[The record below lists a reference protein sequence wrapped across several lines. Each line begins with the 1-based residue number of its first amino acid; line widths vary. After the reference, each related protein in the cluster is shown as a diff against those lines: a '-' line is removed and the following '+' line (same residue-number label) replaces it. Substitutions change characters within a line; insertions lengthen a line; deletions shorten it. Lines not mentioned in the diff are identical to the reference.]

1 MRIID
6 RWQSDSPSNLS
17 ESEESHPKGRQ
28 EAQLV
33 LDLIDNSSESKEADF
48 SHRDYDD
55 YEARVWVLRILYR
68 ASQDNSDSRR
78 HRLRQRSRHWLEEQI
93 DDVLDPLGLSVEYKG
108 SLKLKSFARKLRK
121 TLKRDEAR
129 LASAGNSELSRNIAR
144 LGKILSLSES
154 EKNLLRFV
162 TQMSINKHLQQ
173 IGMALV
179 SMNLKTLPHYLAV
192 ILDLPQRDIAKSLSH
207 NAPLLEFGIV
217 GVCIATSDFSDF
229 QLNDLEITSHLAT
242 ALLEQHNSEQDLLAA
257 LFRRSPAAT
266 LTKDDFPHAEKEFA
280 LARDYLEAARKSGS
294 PGVNILIYGKPGTGK
309 TEMARAI
316 CDELGLNLY
325 ETPIEDE
332 DSDSISG
339 DERIR
344 SCMLAQCLL
353 ARRGDTV
360 LLFDEIEDVFPEN
373 FRGPALF
380 FFGDVQGG
388 KDNGKKAWTNHLLE
402 NNPIPTFWISNK
414 AGQIDP
420 AFIRR
425 FDVVLRLHPPGPKVR
440 RRMLDAMLD
449 GVEVSEPWLERMATN
464 RDLTPAHI
472 ARGAKVVK
480 ALSEREKPKK
490 RGKRS
495 AKEGQTADHA
505 VLSKA
510 TPEGVLETLF
520 TNTLEAQGRRLN
532 PMTPA
537 PMLTAYDPDLLN
549 ADADLRAL
557 AQGIAANPRGRLC
570 FYGPPGTGK
579 TAFAHHL
586 ASCMGSPII
595 VRQMAD
601 LLSCWVGETEKII
614 AAMFHEAKR
623 ERAVLLLDEA
633 DGLLGERGGASHSWE
648 ITQTNQV
655 LTSMENFDGVF
666 IASTNLMK
674 HLDQAS
680 LRRFDFKI
688 AFSYLKPAQTEEMF
702 RQTLKNQRL
711 KLSAKEADSMQQRL
725 RRLDNL
731 TPGDFNTVLR
741 KQRLLGGFSTARQLL
756 IALEQEAKLK
766 PGANKT
772 IGFVN

>member
-1 MRIID
+1 MKIID

-17 ESEESHPKGRQ
+17 ENEESRSKG
-28 EAQLV
+28 
-33 LDLIDNSSESKEADF
+33 ADF
-48 SHRDYDD
+48 PQRDY
-55 YEARVWVLRILYR
+55 ETRVWVLRVFCQLAKPSAY
-68 ASQDNSDSRR
+68 SK
-78 HRLRQRSRHWLEEQI
+78 RSRLSDLI
-93 DDVLDPLGLSVEYKG
+93 DDVLDPLGLDFEYKG
-108 SLKLKSFARKLRK
+108 EPDLKLLARSLRK
-121 TLKRDEAR
+121 TLKQDEAR
-129 LASAGNSELSRNIAR
+129 LARAGNSELARNIAR
-144 LGKILSLSES
+144 LGKILSLSEC
-154 EKNLLRFV
+154 EKTLLRFF
-162 TQMSINKHLQQ
+162 TQMSISKHLQDVCDDR
-173 IGMALV
+173 IVG
-179 SMNLKTLPHYLAV
+179 SMNGKTLPRCLAT
-192 ILDLPQRDIAKSLSH
+192 ILDLPQRDIAKSLSN
-207 NAPLLEFGIV
+207 NAPLLKSGIIERC
-217 GVCIATSDFSDF
+217 GMGRRRLFAEF
-229 QLNDLEITSHLAT
+229 QLKDLEVTAHLAN
-242 ALLEQHNSEQDLLAA
+242 ALLEQHNSEQDFLAA

-266 LTKDDFPHAEKEFA
+266 LTKNDFPHAEKEFA
-280 LARDYLEAARKSGS
+280 LARDYLEAARKSDS
-294 PGVNILIYGKPGTGK
+294 RGVNILIYGQPGTGK
-309 TEMARAI
+309 TEMARAV

-332 DSDSISG
+332 DSDPMKG

-360 LLFDEIEDVFPEN
+360 LLFDEIEDVFPES

-380 FFGDVQGG
+380 FFGGLQGG

-425 FDVVLRLHPPGPKVR
+425 FDVVVRLHPPGPQVR
-440 RRMLDAMLD
+440 RRMLDSMLD
-449 GVEVSEPWLERMATN
+449 GVEVSETWLDRMATN

-472 ARGAKVVK
+472 ARSAKVVK
-480 ALSEREKPKK
+480 ALTQSEKPKK

-495 AKEGQTADHA
+495 AKKGQTAGHA

-510 TPEGVLETLF
+510 TPESVLETLF

-549 ADADLRAL
+549 ADADLSAL
-557 AQGIAANPRGRLC
+557 AQGIAANPKGRLC

-586 ASCMGSPII
+586 ANRMGSPII
-595 VRQMAD
+595 VQQMAD
-601 LLSCWVGETEKII
+601 LLSCFVGETEQNI

-688 AFSYLKPAQTEEMF
+688 AFSYLKPSQTWEMF
-702 RQTLKNQRL
+702 RQTLKKQGL
-711 KLSAKEADSMQQRL
+711 KLSAKEADNMQQRL
-725 RRLDNL
+725 RRIDNL

-756 IALEQEAKLK
+756 AALEQEAKLK
-766 PGANKT
+766 PGANKS
-772 IGFVN
+772 IGFVS

>member
-1 MRIID
+1 MKIID
-6 RWQSDSPSNLS
+6 RWQSDSPSNLN
-17 ESEESHPKGRQ
+17 EESRSQG
-28 EAQLV
+28 
-33 LDLIDNSSESKEADF
+33 ADF
-48 SHRDYDD
+48 PQRDY
-55 YEARVWVLRILYR
+55 ETRVWVLRVFC
-68 ASQDNSDSRR
+68 
-78 HRLRQRSRHWLEEQI
+78 RLAQPSAYSKRSRLSDLIE
-93 DDVLDPLGLSVEYKG
+93 DVLEPLGLDFEYEGEPVPERDALGLK
-108 SLKLKSFARKLRK
+108 SDKPDLKLLARSLRK
-121 TLKRDEAR
+121 TLKQDEAR
-129 LASAGNSELSRNIAR
+129 LARAGNSELSRNIAR

-154 EKNLLRFV
+154 EKTLLRFF
-162 TQMSINKHLQQ
+162 TQMSISEYLQE
-173 IGMALV
+173 ICDKRIVG
-179 SMNLKTLPHYLAV
+179 SMNGKKLPRCLAA
-192 ILDLPQRDIAKSLSH
+192 ILDLPQRDIAKSLSN
-207 NAPLLEFGIV
+207 NAPLLKSGIIEVCGMGRRRRFAEFE
-217 GVCIATSDFSDF
+217 
-229 QLNDLEITSHLAT
+229 LKDLEVTAHLAT
-242 ALLEQHNSEQDLLAA
+242 ALLDQHNSEQDFLAA
-257 LFRRSPAAT
+257 LFRRSPVAT
-266 LTKDDFPHAEKEFA
+266 LTKNDFPHAEKEFA
-280 LARDYLEAARKSGS
+280 LARDYLEAARKSDS
-294 PGVNILIYGKPGTGK
+294 RGVNILIYGKPGTGK
-309 TEMARAI
+309 TEMARAV
-316 CDELGLNLY
+316 CDALGLNLY

-332 DSDSISG
+332 DSDPMSG

-344 SCMLAQCLL
+344 SCLLAQCLL

-360 LLFDEIEDVFPEN
+360 LLFDEIEDVFPDS

-380 FFGDVQGG
+380 FFGGLQGA

-449 GVEVSEPWLERMATN
+449 GVEVSETWLDRMATN

-480 ALSEREKPKK
+480 ALTESEKPKK

-495 AKEGQTADHA
+495 AKASQTTGHA

-532 PMTPA
+532 PMAPA

-549 ADADLRAL
+549 ADADLSAL
-557 AQGIAANPRGRLC
+557 AQGIAANPKGRLC

-601 LLSCWVGETEKII
+601 LLSCWVGETEQNI

-688 AFSYLKPAQTEEMF
+688 AFSYLKPAQAWKMF
-702 RQTLKNQRL
+702 GQTLKKQGL
-711 KLSAKEADSMQQRL
+711 KVSAKEADSAQQRL

-772 IGFVN
+772 IGFVS

>member
-17 ESEESHPKGRQ
+17 ENEESRSKG
-28 EAQLV
+28 
-33 LDLIDNSSESKEADF
+33 ADF
-48 SHRDYDD
+48 PQRDY
-55 YEARVWVLRILYR
+55 ETRVWVLRVFCQLAKPSAY
-68 ASQDNSDSRR
+68 SK
-78 HRLRQRSRHWLEEQI
+78 RSRLSDLI
-93 DDVLDPLGLSVEYKG
+93 DDVLDPLGLDFECEG
-108 SLKLKSFARKLRK
+108 EPDLKLLARSLRK
-121 TLKRDEAR
+121 TLKQDEAR
-129 LASAGNSELSRNIAR
+129 LARAGNSELARNIAR
-144 LGKILSLSES
+144 LGKILSLSEC
-154 EKNLLRFV
+154 EKTLLGFF
-162 TQMSINKHLQQ
+162 TQMSISKQLQE
-173 IGMALV
+173 ICDDRIVG
-179 SMNLKTLPHYLAV
+179 SMNGKKLPRCLAT
-192 ILDLPQRDIAKSLSH
+192 ILDLPQRDIAESLSN
-207 NAPLLEFGIV
+207 NAPLLKSGIIEVCGMARRRRFAEFE
-217 GVCIATSDFSDF
+217 
-229 QLNDLEITSHLAT
+229 LKDLEVTTHLAN
-242 ALLEQHNSEQDLLAA
+242 ALLEQHNSEQDFLAA

-266 LTKDDFPHAEKEFA
+266 LTKNDFPHAEKEFA
-280 LARDYLEAARKSGS
+280 LARDYLEAARKSDS
-294 PGVNILIYGKPGTGK
+294 RGVNILIYGRPGTGK
-309 TEMARAI
+309 TEMARAV

-325 ETPIEDE
+325 ETPIENE
-332 DSDSISG
+332 DSDPMKG

-360 LLFDEIEDVFPEN
+360 LLFDEIEDVFPES

-380 FFGDVQGG
+380 FFGGLQSA

-440 RRMLDAMLD
+440 RRMLDSMLD
-449 GVEVSEPWLERMATN
+449 GVEVSETWLDRMATN

-472 ARGAKVVK
+472 ARAAKVVK
-480 ALSEREKPKK
+480 ALSESEKPKQ

-495 AKEGQTADHA
+495 AKGQTADHA

-510 TPEGVLETLF
+510 TPESVLETLF

-532 PMTPA
+532 PMAPA

-549 ADADLRAL
+549 ADADLSAL
-557 AQGIAANPRGRLC
+557 AQGIAANPKGRLC

-586 ASCMGSPII
+586 ASCMGNPII

-601 LLSCWVGETEKII
+601 LLSCFVGETEQNI

-688 AFSYLKPAQTEEMF
+688 AFSYLKPSQTWEMF
-702 RQTLKNQRL
+702 RQTLKKQRL
-711 KLSAKEADSMQQRL
+711 KLSAKEADSMQQHL
-725 RRLDNL
+725 RRIDNL

-741 KQRLLGGFSTARQLL
+741 KQRLLGGFSTALQLL
-756 IALEQEAKLK
+756 AALEQEAKLK

-772 IGFVN
+772 IGFVS

>member
-1 MRIID
+1 MKIID
-6 RWQSDSPSNLS
+6 QWQSDSLPNLS
-17 ESEESHPKGRQ
+17 ESEESRSKG
-28 EAQLV
+28 
-33 LDLIDNSSESKEADF
+33 ADF
-48 SHRDYDD
+48 PQRDY
-55 YEARVWVLRILYR
+55 ETRVWVLRVFC
-68 ASQDNSDSRR
+68 
-78 HRLRQRSRHWLEEQI
+78 RLAQPSAYSKRSRLSDLIE
-93 DDVLDPLGLSVEYKG
+93 DVLEPLGLNFEYEG
-108 SLKLKSFARKLRK
+108 EPDLKLLARSLRK
-121 TLKRDEAR
+121 TLKQDEAR
-129 LASAGNSELSRNIAR
+129 LARAGNSELARNIAR

-154 EKNLLRFV
+154 EKTLLRFF
-162 TQMSINKHLQQ
+162 TQMSISEYLQE
-173 IGMALV
+173 ICDKRIVG
-179 SMNLKTLPHYLAV
+179 SMNGKKMPRCLAA
-192 ILDLPQRDIAKSLSH
+192 ILDLPQRDIAKSLSN
-207 NAPLLEFGIV
+207 NAPLLKSGIIEVCGMGRRRRFAEFE
-217 GVCIATSDFSDF
+217 
-229 QLNDLEITSHLAT
+229 LKDLEVTAHLAT
-242 ALLEQHNSEQDLLAA
+242 ALLDQHNSEQDFLAA

-266 LTKDDFPHAEKEFA
+266 LTKNDFPHAEKEFA
-280 LARDYLEAARKSGS
+280 LARDYLEAARKSDS
-294 PGVNILIYGKPGTGK
+294 RGVNILIYGQPGTGK
-309 TEMARAI
+309 TEMARAV
-316 CDELGLNLY
+316 CDALGLNLY

-332 DSDSISG
+332 DSDPMSG

-360 LLFDEIEDVFPEN
+360 LLFDEIEDVFPES

-380 FFGDVQGG
+380 FFGGLQGG

-449 GVEVSEPWLERMATN
+449 GVEVSETWLDRMATN

-480 ALSEREKPKK
+480 ALAESEKPKK

-505 VLSKA
+505 VLSQT
-510 TPEGVLETLF
+510 TPESVLETLF

-532 PMTPA
+532 PMAPA
-537 PMLTAYDPDLLN
+537 PMLTLYDPDLLN
-549 ADADLRAL
+549 ADADLSAL
-557 AQGIAANPRGRLC
+557 AQGIAANPKGRLC

-595 VRQMAD
+595 ARQMAD
-601 LLSCWVGETEKII
+601 LLSCFVGETEQNI

-623 ERAVLLLDEA
+623 ERAMLLLDEA
-633 DGLLGERGGASHSWE
+633 DGLLGGREGASHSWE

-688 AFSYLKPAQTEEMF
+688 AFSYLKPSQSWKMF
-702 RQTLKNQRL
+702 RQTLKKQGV
-711 KLSAKEADSMQQRL
+711 KLSAKESDSAQQRL
-725 RRLDNL
+725 RRIDNL

-741 KQRLLGGFSTARQLL
+741 KQRLLSGFSTARQLL
-756 IALEQEAKLK
+756 AALEQEAKLK

>member
-6 RWQSDSPSNLS
+6 QWQSDSPSNLS
-17 ESEESHPKGRQ
+17 ESEEDRSKG
-28 EAQLV
+28 
-33 LDLIDNSSESKEADF
+33 ADF
-48 SHRDYDD
+48 PQRDY
-55 YEARVWVLRILYR
+55 ETRVWVLRVFCRLAR
-68 ASQDNSDSRR
+68 PSAGSRR
-78 HRLRQRSRHWLEEQI
+78 SRLRDLIEDALE
-93 DDVLDPLGLSVEYKG
+93 PLGLNFEYEDEPD
-108 SLKLKSFARKLRK
+108 LKLLARSLRK
-121 TLKRDEAR
+121 TLKQDEAR
-129 LASAGNSELSRNIAR
+129 LARAGNSELARNIAR

-154 EKNLLRFV
+154 EKTLLRFF
-162 TQMSINKHLQQ
+162 TQMSISKQLQE
-173 IGMALV
+173 ICDDRIVG
-179 SMNLKTLPHYLAV
+179 SMNGKKLPRCLAA
-192 ILDLPQRDIAKSLSH
+192 ILDLPQQDIAKSLSK
-207 NAPLLEFGIV
+207 NAPLLKSGIIEGCGMGRRRRYAEFE
-217 GVCIATSDFSDF
+217 
-229 QLNDLEITSHLAT
+229 LKDLEVTAHLAT
-242 ALLEQHNSEQDLLAA
+242 ALLEQHNSEQDFLAA

-266 LTKDDFPHAEKEFA
+266 LTKNDFPHAEKEFA
-280 LARDYLEAARKSGS
+280 LAHDYLEAARKSDS
-294 PGVNILIYGKPGTGK
+294 RGVNILIYGQPGTGK
-309 TEMARAI
+309 TEMARAV
-316 CDELGLNLY
+316 CDALGLNLY

-332 DSDSISG
+332 DSDPMEG

-360 LLFDEIEDVFPEN
+360 LLFDEIEDVFPES

-380 FFGDVQGG
+380 FFGGLQSG

-425 FDVVLRLHPPGPKVR
+425 FDVVVRLHPPGPKVR

-449 GVEVSEPWLERMATN
+449 GVEVSETWLDRMATN

-495 AKEGQTADHA
+495 AKRSQTAGHA
-505 VLSKA
+505 VLSQA
-510 TPEGVLETLF
+510 TPESVLETLF

-532 PMTPA
+532 PMAPA
-537 PMLTAYDPDLLN
+537 PMLTLYDPDLLN
-549 ADADLRAL
+549 ADADLSAL
-557 AQGIAANPRGRLC
+557 AQGIAANPKGRLC

-595 VRQMAD
+595 ARQMAD
-601 LLSCWVGETEKII
+601 LLSCFVGETEQNI

-688 AFSYLKPAQTEEMF
+688 AFSYLKSSQAWKMF
-702 RQTLKNQRL
+702 RQTLKKQGL
-711 KLSAKEADSMQQRL
+711 KVSAKEADSAQQRL
-725 RRLDNL
+725 RRIDNL

-756 IALEQEAKLK
+756 AALEQEAKLK

-772 IGFVN
+772 IGFVS

>member
-1 MRIID
+1 MKIID
-6 RWQSDSPSNLS
+6 RWQSDSPSNLN
-17 ESEESHPKGRQ
+17 EESRSQG
-28 EAQLV
+28 
-33 LDLIDNSSESKEADF
+33 ADF
-48 SHRDYDD
+48 PQRDY
-55 YEARVWVLRILYR
+55 ETRVWVLRVFCRLAQPSAY
-68 ASQDNSDSRR
+68 SRR
-78 HRLRQRSRHWLEEQI
+78 SRLSDLIE
-93 DDVLDPLGLSVEYKG
+93 DVLEPLGLDFEYEGEPVPERDALGLK
-108 SLKLKSFARKLRK
+108 SDKPELKLLARSLRK
-121 TLKRDEAR
+121 TLKQDEAR
-129 LASAGNSELSRNIAR
+129 LARAGNSELSRNIAR

-154 EKNLLRFV
+154 EKTLLRFF
-162 TQMSINKHLQQ
+162 TQMSISEYLQE
-173 IGMALV
+173 ICDKRIVG
-179 SMNLKTLPHYLAV
+179 SMNGKKLPRCLAA
-192 ILDLPQRDIAKSLSH
+192 ILDLPQRDIAKSLSN
-207 NAPLLEFGIV
+207 NAPLLKSGIIEVCGMGRRRRFAEFE
-217 GVCIATSDFSDF
+217 
-229 QLNDLEITSHLAT
+229 LKDLEVTAHLAT
-242 ALLEQHNSEQDLLAA
+242 ALLDQHNSEQDFLAA

-266 LTKDDFPHAEKEFA
+266 LTKNDFPHAEKEFA
-280 LARDYLEAARKSGS
+280 LARDYLEAARKSDS
-294 PGVNILIYGKPGTGK
+294 RGVNILIYGKPGTGK
-309 TEMARAI
+309 TEMARAV

-332 DSDSISG
+332 DDDPMKG

-344 SCMLAQCLL
+344 SCLLAQCLL

-360 LLFDEIEDVFPEN
+360 LLFDEIEDVFPES

-380 FFGDVQGG
+380 FFGGLQGA

-449 GVEVSEPWLERMATN
+449 GVEVSETWLDRMATN

-480 ALSEREKPKK
+480 ALTESEKPKK

-495 AKEGQTADHA
+495 AKASQTTGHA

-510 TPEGVLETLF
+510 TPESVLETLF

-532 PMTPA
+532 PMAPA
-537 PMLTAYDPDLLN
+537 PMLTLYDPDLLN
-549 ADADLRAL
+549 ADADLSAL
-557 AQGIAANPRGRLC
+557 AQGIAANPKGRLC

-586 ASCMGSPII
+586 ASCMGNPII

-601 LLSCWVGETEKII
+601 LLSCWVGETEQNI

-655 LTSMENFDGVF
+655 LTSMENFDSVF

-688 AFSYLKPAQTEEMF
+688 AFSYLKPAQTEKMF
-702 RQTLKNQRL
+702 RQTLKKQGL
-711 KLSAKEADSMQQRL
+711 KVSAKEADSAQQRL
-725 RRLDNL
+725 RRIDNL

-772 IGFVN
+772 IGFVS

>member
-1 MRIID
+1 MKIID

-17 ESEESHPKGRQ
+17 ENEESRSKG
-28 EAQLV
+28 
-33 LDLIDNSSESKEADF
+33 ADF
-48 SHRDYDD
+48 PQRDY
-55 YEARVWVLRILYR
+55 ETRVWVLRVFCQLAKPSAY
-68 ASQDNSDSRR
+68 SK
-78 HRLRQRSRHWLEEQI
+78 RSRLSDLIE
-93 DDVLDPLGLSVEYKG
+93 DVLEPLGLSFEYDNKLD
-108 SLKLKSFARKLRK
+108 LKLLAKSLRK
-121 TLKRDEAR
+121 TLKQDEAR
-129 LASAGNSELSRNIAR
+129 LARAGNSELARNIAR
-144 LGKILSLSES
+144 LGKILSLSEV
-154 EKNLLRFV
+154 EKTLLGFF
-162 TQMSINKHLQQ
+162 TQMSISKQLQE
-173 IGMALV
+173 ICDDRIVG
-179 SMNLKTLPHYLAV
+179 SMNGKTLPRCLAA
-192 ILDLPQRDIAKSLSH
+192 ILDLPQRDIAKSLSN
-207 NAPLLEFGIV
+207 NAPLLKSGIIEIGRRHRSAEFE
-217 GVCIATSDFSDF
+217 
-229 QLNDLEITSHLAT
+229 LNDLEVTAHLAT
-242 ALLEQHNSEQDLLAA
+242 ALLDRHNSEQDLLAA

-266 LTKDDFPHAEKEFA
+266 LTKNDFPHAEKEFA
-280 LARDYLEAARKSGS
+280 LARDYLETARKSNS
-294 PGVNILIYGKPGTGK
+294 RGVNILIYGMPGTGK
-309 TEMARAI
+309 TEMARAV

-332 DSDSISG
+332 DSDPMKG

-360 LLFDEIEDVFPEN
+360 LLFDEIEDVFPES
-373 FRGPALF
+373 FRSLAFF
-380 FFGDVQGG
+380 FFGGLHG
-388 KDNGKKAWTNHLLE
+388 ARDNGKKAWTNHLLE
-402 NNPIPTFWISNK
+402 NNPIPTFWVSNK

-440 RRMLDAMLD
+440 RRMLDSMLD
-449 GVEVSEPWLERMATN
+449 GVEVSETWLDRMATN

-472 ARGAKVVK
+472 ARAAKVVK
-480 ALSEREKPKK
+480 ALSESEKPKQ

-495 AKEGQTADHA
+495 AKKGQTARHA

-510 TPEGVLETLF
+510 TPESVLETLF

-549 ADADLRAL
+549 ADADLSAL
-557 AQGIAANPRGRLC
+557 AQGIVANPKGRLC

-586 ASCMGSPII
+586 ASCMGNPII

-601 LLSCWVGETEKII
+601 LLSCFVGETEQNI

-688 AFSYLKPAQTEEMF
+688 AFSYLKPSQTWEMF
-702 RQTLKNQRL
+702 RQTLKKQGL

-725 RRLDNL
+725 RRIDNL

-756 IALEQEAKLK
+756 AALEQEAKLK

-772 IGFVN
+772 IGFVS